1 MKNVILEIHGL
12 CKFFDGL
19 KAVNNVSMSIR
30 EGQIFGL
37 IGPNG
42 AGKTTLQN
50 CIAGT
55 YAPTQGR
62 VEFKGRD
69 ITGYKSHRCCH
80 AGMARTYQIVRSFQ
94 QMTVLENVMVGAVF
108 GRRSAGEA
116 PRHKSAEMLEFVEFP
131 ISHDVLAE
139 NLNTM
144 QLKRLELARA
154 LACNCEFLLLDE
166 VAAGLTPA
174 ELDDITQLILRI
186 RDTGITI
193 LIVEHLMKLIMNVC
207 DQIAVLNFG
216 EKIADGTPAE
226 ITQDEIVTRAYL
238 GADALLH

>member
-1 MKNVILEIHGL
+1 MILETQGVS
-12 CKFFDGL
+12 KFFGGL
-19 KAVNNVSMSIR
+19 KAVNDVSLTIR

-42 AGKTTLQN
+42 AGKTTFQN

-55 YAPTQGR
+55 FPPTQGSVR
-62 VEFKGRD
+62 FKGRD
-69 ITGYKSHRCCH
+69 ITGYKAHRCCH
-80 AGMARTYQIVRSFQ
+80 QGMARTYQIVRSFP
-94 QMTVLENVMVGAVF
+94 QMSVLENVMVGAVF
-108 GRRSAGEA
+108 GNHRKGETPEGKA
-116 PRHKSAEMLEFVEFP
+116 SEMLDYVEFP
-131 ISHDVLAE
+131 MAHDLQAQ

-154 LACNCEFLLLDE
+154 LASNCEFLLLDE

-174 ELDDITQLILRI
+174 ELDDITALILRI
-186 RDTGITI
+186 RDSGVTI
-193 LIVEHLMKLIMNVC
+193 LIVEHLMKLIMSVC

-226 ITQDEIVTRAYL
+226 ITRDEGVAKAYL